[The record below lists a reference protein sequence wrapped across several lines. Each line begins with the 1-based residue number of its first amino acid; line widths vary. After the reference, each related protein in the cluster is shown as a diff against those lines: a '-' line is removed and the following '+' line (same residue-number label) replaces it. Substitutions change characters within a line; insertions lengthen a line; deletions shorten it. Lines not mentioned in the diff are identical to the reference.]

1 MRNYRK
7 LLTGFSALLV
17 GSTVLVSCMKDS
29 TTTNLQA
36 QGDIIVQDIKTDAGV
51 KYSLVVY
58 VTANFE
64 ILSGKVTAP
73 GTGGKVYQLTP
84 TATNKYECFFY
95 PQASDYTADM
105 PAKGDY
111 NMEVTST
118 TGETLYGKDAVGDE
132 KLTPIVIKTVA
143 ISPGVTKIT
152 WDKVTNADAY
162 VVRLYSEDKSKILF
176 TTDYLSTDLSEFNL
190 SSSSSGWASGISP
203 VAGTNYVIEL
213 LGVRVETGVL
223 TDKGSNLQF
232 ITTDS
237 KTIKWQ

>member
-29 TTTNLQA
+29 TTNLQA

-111 NMEVTST
+111 TMEVTST

-143 ISPGVTKIT
+143 ISPSVTKIT

-162 VVRLYSEDKSKILF
+162 VVRLYSEDRSKILF